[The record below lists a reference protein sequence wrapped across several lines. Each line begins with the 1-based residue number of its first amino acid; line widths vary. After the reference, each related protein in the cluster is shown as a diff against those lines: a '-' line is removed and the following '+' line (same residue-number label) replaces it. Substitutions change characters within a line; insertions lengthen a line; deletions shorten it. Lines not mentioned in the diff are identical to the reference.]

1 MPKLLELN
9 EQLALL
15 RGNERQKHNW
25 ESHLNQL
32 SEELKRH
39 TRERD
44 EWKQQLKKEQRDVE
58 KLKGISLGSFFYTL
72 IGKKDDKLTEEEEE
86 ALQAKLKYDEAAETV
101 QEITDEVS
109 ELKQRLLPLAFIQND
124 IQVLLNEKNEVIISS
139 YPELAAELKRL
150 SDEEAEI
157 GADTKELKEAV
168 SAGRAVLSALD
179 QAKEK
184 LGSAQNWGTY
194 DMLGGGLIATAIK
207 HERIDSAKSAIH
219 NAQSRLR
226 RFQAELKD
234 VERDVHVTIDIG
246 SMLTFADYF
255 FDGFIT
261 DWVVQGRINESL
273 QHVEDKRHRIHRI
286 VSQLSKELAACE
298 AKRNELVRRQSSI
311 IENA

>member
-1 MPKLLELN
+1 MPMLLQLN

-15 RGNERQKHNW
+15 RGNERQKLNW
-25 ESHLNQL
+25 ESRLNQL
-32 SEELKRH
+32 SEELKRR

-44 EWKQQLKKEQRDVE
+44 EWEQQLKKEQRDVE
-58 KLKGISLGSFFYTL
+58 KLKGLSLGSFFYTL
-72 IGKKDDKLTEEEEE
+72 IGKKEEKLTVEEEE
-86 ALQAKLKYDEAAETV
+86 ALQAKLKYDEAADTV
-101 QEITDEVS
+101 QEIADEMN
-109 ELKQRLLPLAFIQND
+109 ELRQRLLPLAFIQND
-124 IQVLLNEKNEVIISS
+124 IQILLNEKNEVIMAS
-139 YPELAAELKRL
+139 YPELAAELRQV
-150 SDEEAEI
+150 SDEEAVA
-157 GADTKELKEAV
+157 GADAKELKEAV
-168 SAGRAVLSALD
+168 SAGRAVLGALD

-184 LGSAQNWGTY
+184 LSSAQNWGTY
-194 DMLGGGLIATAIK
+194 DMLGGGMISTAIK
-207 HERIDSAKSAIH
+207 HDRIDSAKSAIH
-219 NAQSRLR
+219 NAQNRLR

-273 QHVEDKRHRIHRI
+273 RQVEDKRHQIHRI

-298 AKRNELVRRQSSI
+298 AKRNELLRRQSSI